1 MSELDKLEKILE
13 RVGDLV
19 EFEENS
25 SEDADEL
32 SEDDLELVSAAS
44 GKTWLSYPQFLD
56 KMAKE
61 NGCNSDK

>member
-19 EFEENS
+19 EFEKNS
-25 SEDADEL
+25 SEEKDEL

-44 GKTWLSYPQFLD
+44 GKNWLNYNQFL
-56 KMAKE
+56 AKIAKG